1 MQSCKCKDKRLV
13 NQLRVSEKGQVVED
27 FHFIIKGSNT
37 IMVMMMMMIMMMV
50 MMMMIMI
57 MIMIMTRAKSDGR
70 DQRAPAAGKEQ

>member
-37 IMVMMMMMIMMMV
+37 IMVMMMMMTMMM

-57 MIMIMTRAKSDGR
+57 LIMTREKSDGR
-70 DQRAPAAGKEQ
+70 DQRAPATGKEQ

>member
-37 IMVMMMMMIMMMV
+37 IMVMMMIMTMMI
-50 MMMMIMI
+50 MMIMI

-70 DQRAPAAGKEQ
+70 DQRAPATGKEQ